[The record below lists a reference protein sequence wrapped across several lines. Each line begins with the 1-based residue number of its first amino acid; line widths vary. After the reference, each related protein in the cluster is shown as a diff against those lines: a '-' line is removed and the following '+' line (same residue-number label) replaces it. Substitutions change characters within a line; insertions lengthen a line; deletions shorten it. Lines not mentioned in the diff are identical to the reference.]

1 MKETHTIAPDNPVRA
16 NGGIVLVFF
25 PFSQNNSQAND
36 LIKFGKKKK
45 KRDPITAQENKYGF
59 ENRLFCVL
67 AGGGRLGMFVI
78 K

>member
-1 MKETHTIAPDNPVRA
+1 MKTPQGPFRHMKETHTIAPDNPVRA

-45 KRDPITAQENKYGF
+45 KKRPNNSPRKQIRF
-59 ENRLFCVL
+59 
-67 AGGGRLGMFVI
+67 
-78 K
+78 